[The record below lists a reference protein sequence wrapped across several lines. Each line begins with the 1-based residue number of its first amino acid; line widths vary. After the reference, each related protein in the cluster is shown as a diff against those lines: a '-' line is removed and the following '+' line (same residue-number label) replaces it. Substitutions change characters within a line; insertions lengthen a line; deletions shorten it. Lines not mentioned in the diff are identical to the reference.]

1 MKKMRNILL
10 VLCFL
15 LITGGIVMAGG
26 GKQAASSGSDGMPTG
41 TYTWIAG
48 GMGGGWYTVAGGFA
62 RLVQEKEPK
71 ITIKV
76 IPGGGLG
83 NPVSLDQGDAE
94 FAWGVGYIDRAAF
107 NGDAV
112 LFQKKYTNI
121 ASIAGTLSVDYY
133 HFLAAKDQGVNTMA
147 EFAQR
152 IKNGDRLRIAAP
164 QNGTSDFVMASIVL
178 DFYGVSLD
186 MIRQNGGSVVQAV
199 YGDIPNMYKDR
210 HVDYAIA
217 CLGVP
222 GAIMTEMAMSRPSV
236 IMSVSNEL
244 LDHCHTKFG
253 TVARATGLTRIPG
266 GSYPGISADAV
277 ALCHSTEILVS
288 PKMNDQVVYTFTK
301 LLNENKDFL
310 VQLAASYKVFDPK
323 TTAATTVQVPLHPG
337 AARYYKEVGV
347 LK

>member
-1 MKKMRNILL
+1 M
-10 VLCFL
+10 
-15 LITGGIVMAGG
+15 VMAGG
-26 GKQAASSGSDGMPTG
+26 GKDAKSGDSDMPTG

-94 FAWGVGYIDRAAF
+94 FAWGVGYIDRAAY
-107 NGDAV
+107 NGDPV
-112 LFQKKYTNI
+112 LFQRKHTNL

-133 HFLAAKDQGVNTMA
+133 HFLAARDQNVTTMQQ
-147 EFAQR
+147 FAQKV
-152 IKNGDRLRIAAP
+152 KNGERLKVAAP
-164 QNGTSDFVMASIVL
+164 QNGTSDYVMASIVL
-178 DFYGVSLD
+178 EYYGVSLD
-186 MIRQNGGSVVQAV
+186 MITKNGGSVVQAV

-217 CLGVP
+217 CLGIP

-236 IMSVSNEL
+236 IMAVSNDL
-244 LDHCHTKFG
+244 LDYCHDKFG
-253 TVARATGLTRIPG
+253 TVSRTTGLTVIPG
-266 GSYPGISADAV
+266 GSYRGIDTDTV

-288 PKMNDQVVYTFTK
+288 PKMNENVVYAFTK
-301 LLNENKDFL
+301 ILNENKDFL
-310 VQLAASYKVFDPK
+310 VQLAASYAVFDPK
-323 TTAATTVQVPLHPG
+323 TTAFNTVQVPLHPG
-337 AARYYKEVGV
+337 AAKYYREVGL